1 MVSIHLHNDFA
12 MWSNESF
19 ARTSDRLLLQYIE
32 RLSLSRFIKMF
43 HSPSK
48 KFLTWKI
55 TEDFDYKVK
64 IEAKENG
71 RFLLPESVHA
81 ILSFNHMAWV

>member
-1 MVSIHLHNDFA
+1 
-12 MWSNESF
+12 
-19 ARTSDRLLLQYIE
+19 
-32 RLSLSRFIKMF
+32 MF